1 MAGHLDQPVQI
12 DTNDNVRKSSRTV
25 LLLESLKLS
34 FSIDGQKLILLDNQV
49 FLTSA
54 VLTRR
59 EDWKFSSERWQMR
72 SPAVD
77 CDLPDTWMESMP
89 YQGCNDTLYNQFSIY
104 IF

>member
-1 MAGHLDQPVQI
+1 MAGHLDQLVQI
-12 DTNDNVRKSSRTV
+12 GTNYNVRKSSRTV
-25 LLLESLKLS
+25 LLLESFKLS

-59 EDWKFSSERWQMR
+59 EHWKFSSERWQMS

-77 CDLPDTWMESMP
+77 CDHPDTWMESMP
-89 YQGCNDTLYNQFSIY
+89 YQARNDTPDNQFSTY